1 MITEN
6 YTDTVDEM
14 IPKTEMLL
22 EYNHVIS
29 ICHFIFLV
37 IFSAILLAFLSNNAH
52 KNPDVWMDATVPM

>member
-22 EYNHVIS
+22 EYNHIIS
-29 ICHFIFLV
+29 VCHFTFLI
-37 IFSAILLAFLSNNAH
+37 IFSEIPLS
-52 KNPDVWMDATVPM
+52 VPE